1 MNHHSYAL
9 AGQAAASSTGSSSS
23 SSSVLLEPLNVS
35 VTGMNNGGGG
45 GGGGGS
51 VNLSGNGGV
60 PSSGMHSTGN
70 SNNNNGTTNNNNNG
84 YDETVIALRKILETE
99 QRERKSAE
107 AKVLRLKD
115 ENSMLVT
122 ELNKLRVDMT
132 ARNKKQTEMN
142 DKLEQLLGL
151 QVALD
156 RMDLLQCEELER
168 TLKGT
173 LESLD
178 VRKALLIRDQIDQ
191 QKEQR
196 LCVVCQEAEKSVVL
210 LPCRHMCLCEACST
224 NNQVQFCPLCRRPI
238 AHRISVYA

>member
-1 MNHHSYAL
+1 MGVPLTHTHHSYAL
-9 AGQAAASSTGSSSS
+9 AGQAGASSTGSSSS

-35 VTGMNNGGGG
+35 ATGMN
-45 GGGGGS
+45 GGGS
-51 VNLSGNGGV
+51 SGSVSLSGNGGLPGGNV
-60 PSSGMHSTGN
+60 HNN
-70 SNNNNGTTNNNNNG
+70 SNNNGNNNGNG

-151 QVALD
+151 SVALD

-178 VRKALLIRDQIDQ
+178 ARKALLIRDQIDQ

-196 LCVVCQEAEKSVVL
+196 LCVVCQESEKSVVL